1 MPVYQRMTMVNAVQ
15 FFEDNFKKNSLD
27 YPEVWDRAMFN
38 ENWFDKTANDG
49 RYYVIN
55 QPNTYIDQNEYAT
68 VNNGD
73 YIIREDGIVH
83 ILPKEIFERHFEKI
97 SD

>member
-15 FFEDNFKKNSLD
+15 FFEDDFKKNSLD
-27 YPEVWDRAMFN
+27 YPEVWDRATFS
-38 ENWFDKTANDG
+38 ENWLNKTANDG

-55 QPNTYIDQNEYAT
+55 QPNTYIYQNEYTT

-73 YIIREDGIVH
+73 YIIREDGITY
-83 ILPKEIFERHFEKI
+83 ILPKEVFERHFEKI